1 MKSTVK
7 GNLYEK
13 EVKTILEGDGY
24 LVEGQHR
31 KVMWIRD
38 KYTGAMK
45 MIMAGRDIFGVD
57 LIAKKLGERTRWIQV
72 STLSQKSVKQKQVL
86 IFPWTLEHESV
97 ELWLRLDGKRSF
109 RVFILVTADTAT
121 GMGLDHRIQFVEA
134 DQRDLKGSKHEE
146 KIDGPEGLEG
156 AVASEYLE

>member
-1 MKSTVK
+1 MKSTTK

-13 EVKTILEGDGY
+13 EVKTILESQGY

-72 STLSQKSVKQKQVL
+72 STVTQKSAKQKQVL
-86 IFPWTLEHESV
+86 VFPWTLEHESV
-97 ELWLRLDGKRSF
+97 ELWLRIEGKRSY
-109 RVFILVTADTAT
+109 RVFHLGKEGTFYEV
-121 GMGLDHRIQFVEA
+121 
-134 DQRDLKGSKHEE
+134 DQQDLKRSKNETETVDGIERFE
-146 KIDGPEGLEG
+146 KE
-156 AVASEYLE
+156 VASEHPE